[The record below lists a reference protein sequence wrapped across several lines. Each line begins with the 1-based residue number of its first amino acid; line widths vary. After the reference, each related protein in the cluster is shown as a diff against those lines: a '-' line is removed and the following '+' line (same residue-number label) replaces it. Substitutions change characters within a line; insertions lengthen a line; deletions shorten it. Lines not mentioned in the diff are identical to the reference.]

1 MLNELFH
8 GHELAT
14 ILWTVGA
21 VFGFMG
27 LPIVVVGGLMWAEG
41 K

>member
-14 ILWTVGA
+14 ILWTFA
-21 VFGFMG
+21 ALFGFMG
-27 LPIVVVGGLMWAEG
+27 LPILIVGALMWAE
-41 K
+41 KK